1 MLKIYRESGFPMTNQ
16 RGAPFMDPWQIQL
29 FTTEEISQLPT
40 PREFE
45 YFSKISQKIKQE
57 IDLYYQNQEI
67 NQEVIINL

>member
-1 MLKIYRESGFPMTNQ
+1 MSNQ
-16 RGAPFMDPWQIQL
+16 RGAPFMDPWQSRL
-29 FTTEEISQLPT
+29 FTTEEISYFPT
-40 PREFE
+40 PHEFE